1 MLNTRATPVDGSMVM
16 LAAMV
21 MTDVS
26 VVTDLLQDEEKRIK
40 AFLEQ
45 LGNMLKT
52 HGVSVVCWVSCTS
65 QCSVSSSVASAQRGG
80 LRSFVVNDNES
91 MSLQHMARSAVHY
104 NRDYTENKQSKIISI
119 QQTRNGKGRGHFYTL
134 APSLTHSHTHTH
146 ARMHARTHAH
156 MHTHKHTC
164 THSLFFLS
172 LLSQWPSCCLLLGE
186 AQRHTGSRE
195 SNANNTNPRL
205 KWLL

>member
-52 HGVSVVCWVSCTS
+52 HGVSLVC
-65 QCSVSSSVASAQRGG
+65 
-80 LRSFVVNDNES
+80 
-91 MSLQHMARSAVHY
+91 
-104 NRDYTENKQSKIISI
+104 
-119 QQTRNGKGRGHFYTL
+119 
-134 APSLTHSHTHTH
+134 
-146 ARMHARTHAH
+146 
-156 MHTHKHTC
+156 
-164 THSLFFLS
+164 
-172 LLSQWPSCCLLLGE
+172 
-186 AQRHTGSRE
+186 
-195 SNANNTNPRL
+195 
-205 KWLL
+205 